1 MNKKW
6 EPNKGDRVVRHP
18 REEELQ
24 TVRISSTNRRSQ
36 PKIFASPLMLL
47 YIFLGLIIIGTIL
60 LLMPFSTTSED
71 FTPLIDALFT
81 ATSAATVTG
90 LTTVTTSTH
99 WSPAGQAIILTLI
112 FIGGLGIMTVTGFLL
127 ILFGH
132 RVSLSQQVL
141 IRDSFQINQLGGL
154 AKITLLMVGFAI
166 LVQSIG
172 FFVLLMRLANIYP
185 FGQAVWQSLFHSVSA
200 FNNAGFV
207 IFPNSES
214 LSYFKNDYLIL
225 LIIGTLIFIG
235 SIGYWTI
242 IDLASNFSFSKLHLN
257 TKLVIITTI
266 MLVFIGAVFFFISET
281 NNPKTIKDLPI
292 IQQIYIS
299 FFESISGRTSG
310 FSTIQFSDTKQHTN
324 FFFTALMII
333 GGSAASVAG
342 GIKVNTLAII
352 AISVFSTIR
361 CKSYASAFGR
371 EIPKS
376 QIRLSISI
384 GILAISCAFI
394 TSIILSI
401 TENQQSFINV
411 WFETVSALGTVGL
424 TTGLSEQASS
434 LGKLILSIL
443 MFTGR
448 IAPITLALIVTQN
461 LQKPSYKFAEEELI
475 LG

>member
-6 EPNKGDRVVRHP
+6 EPNKGDRVIRHP

-24 TVRISSTNRRSQ
+24 TVRISSTDKRSQ
-36 PKIFASPLMLL
+36 AKIFASPLMLM

-60 LLMPFSTTSED
+60 LLMPFATASGN
-71 FTPLIDALFT
+71 FTPFIDALFT

-90 LTTVTTSTH
+90 LTSVTTATH
-99 WSPAGQAIILTLI
+99 WSSTGQAIILTLI

-127 ILFGH
+127 ILFSN

-141 IRDSFQINQLGGL
+141 IKDSFQINQLGGL
-154 AKITLLMVGFAI
+154 AKITLLMVGFAV

-172 FFVLLMRLANIYP
+172 FFALLMRLINIYP
-185 FGQAVWQSLFHSVSA
+185 FGQAVWQSLFHSVSS

-207 IFPNSES
+207 IFPSSTS

-225 LIIGTLIFIG
+225 LIIGTLIFVG

-242 IDLASNFSFSKLHLN
+242 IDLGSKFSFSKLHLN

-266 MLVFIGAVFFFISET
+266 ALIFIGAAFFLVSET
-281 NNPKTIKDLPI
+281 NNPKTIKDLPL

-310 FSTIQFSDTKQHTN
+310 FSTVQFSETKQHTN
-324 FFFTALMII
+324 FFFTALMLI

-342 GIKVNTLAII
+342 GIKVNTIAII

-371 EIPKS
+371 EIPKN

-434 LGKLILSIL
+434 LGKLILTTL
-443 MFTGR
+443 MFLGR
-448 IAPITLALIVTQN
+448 IAPMTLALIITQN

>member
-172 FFVLLMRLANIYP
+172 FFVLLMRL
-185 FGQAVWQSLFHSVSA
+185 
-200 FNNAGFV
+200 
-207 IFPNSES
+207 
-214 LSYFKNDYLIL
+214 
-225 LIIGTLIFIG
+225 
-235 SIGYWTI
+235 
-242 IDLASNFSFSKLHLN
+242 
-257 TKLVIITTI
+257 
-266 MLVFIGAVFFFISET
+266 
-281 NNPKTIKDLPI
+281 
-292 IQQIYIS
+292 
-299 FFESISGRTSG
+299 
-310 FSTIQFSDTKQHTN
+310 
-324 FFFTALMII
+324 
-333 GGSAASVAG
+333 
-342 GIKVNTLAII
+342 VN
-352 AISVFSTIR
+352 
-361 CKSYASAFGR
+361 
-371 EIPKS
+371 
-376 QIRLSISI
+376 
-384 GILAISCAFI
+384 
-394 TSIILSI
+394 
-401 TENQQSFINV
+401 
-411 WFETVSALGTVGL
+411 
-424 TTGLSEQASS
+424 
-434 LGKLILSIL
+434 
-443 MFTGR
+443 
-448 IAPITLALIVTQN
+448 
-461 LQKPSYKFAEEELI
+461 
-475 LG
+475 